1 LLREAAASA
10 GAASRTGAA
19 VVVAFSFSVITVGR
33 SQESAAPMMQPSPM
47 IASDLWTKTS
57 GMPPSASSR
66 DEQHGR
72 DQRTTR

>member
-1 LLREAAASA
+1 
-10 GAASRTGAA
+10 
-19 VVVAFSFSVITVGR
+19 VITVGR